1 MGERGSCVLLLM
13 LLGQANVVR
22 HCALAKACF
31 ALAFDSQVQ
40 CRECPLNVGPPPPLL
55 AAAVVVAVLL
65 LHLMYIFTIYL

>member
-1 MGERGSCVLLLM
+1 M

-40 CRECPLNVGPPPPLL
+40 CRECPLKVAPP
-55 AAAVVVAVLL
+55 AAAL
-65 LHLMYIFTIYL
+65 LHHVIGIYLCLKSELRKKMSLTDTQAGPI